1 MNFKNSHCS
10 LATRRPP
17 YSQRMAIEN
26 DSNQSE
32 LRSGRPLPQIEPDTD
47 TGRQAGRQAGRRG
60 PLPEPDDDRSN
71 NQPANTTND
80 SIN

>member
-1 MNFKNSHCS
+1 M
-10 LATRRPP
+10 

-32 LRSGRPLPQIEPDTD
+32 LRSGRPLPQIKPDRH
-47 TGRQAGRQAGRRG
+47 RQAGRQAGRRG

-71 NQPANTTND
+71 NQPVNTTND
-80 SIN
+80 SINRSIELNQSFDIGPSLN